1 MTEDSSD
8 NLRKFLG
15 SDDPA
20 MILLGLSL
28 AKGSGK
34 VSNDVLGIVL
44 GLYLF
49 HDDKTIRSLAK
60 AIFGKSA
67 SSDIR
72 KTVKNYWQAE
82 YRAVAWIWDGW
93 MQKMVVT
100 LESLGINTTYLLV
113 RGLIMISHE
122 ITQSNS
128 EEVENARGR
137 ILEMLEKRDM
147 SVSYSIIRSLL
158 KNLLSVNFRSDWWQR
173 LNHEN
178 AEIASKILKQLDSY

>member
-60 AIFGKSA
+60 TIFGKSA
-67 SSDIR
+67 SSDLR

-82 YRAVAWIWDGW
+82 YRTVAWIWDGW

-128 EEVENARGR
+128 EEVENARGK

-147 SVSYSIIRSLL
+147 S
-158 KNLLSVNFRSDWWQR
+158 
-173 LNHEN
+173 EN
-178 AEIASKILKQLDSY
+178 AEIASILKQLDSY